1 MVLLHLRIPLFFC
14 FFIWPVRMFKV
25 ELIAFSVFFFLFI
38 CLFSKKIMHPQS
50 EKNGE
55 NAIKIGAFFH
65 KNVVNPD
72 GI

>member
-1 MVLLHLRIPLFFC
+1 MVLLHLRIPLFFFLYLAGKNVQSRTDC
-14 FFIWPVRMFKV
+14 
-25 ELIAFSVFFFLFI
+25 LFSLFFFLFI